1 MARYA
6 ARRLLQTV
14 PSLLL
19 VYTVVF
25 GLLRLTP
32 GGPWSSEQTLSAEAL
47 ANLNR
52 LYGLDKPLWQ
62 QYLSYLW
69 GALHGD
75 LGISYAN
82 SSRTVAGIIGDFF
95 PVSLQLGVAAMAVA
109 LALGI
114 SLGCLAAV
122 RRDSW
127 IDRVSMLAANLGN
140 SIPSF
145 ALAGFLVV
153 ALAISVRLLPASGWE
168 GIWSTSAIIPVVA
181 LAMTPAARLARFT
194 RSSVLEV
201 VRTDYIRTG
210 RAKGL
215 TETALVWRHALKN
228 ALIPV
233 VTVASVSLAYIVT
246 GSFFVE
252 TVCVVP
258 GLGRYFVGSIVNR
271 DYPVVLGTVLLLA
284 TIIALA
290 NLVADLLYGCLD
302 PRIRRA

>member
-1 MARYA
+1 VARYA